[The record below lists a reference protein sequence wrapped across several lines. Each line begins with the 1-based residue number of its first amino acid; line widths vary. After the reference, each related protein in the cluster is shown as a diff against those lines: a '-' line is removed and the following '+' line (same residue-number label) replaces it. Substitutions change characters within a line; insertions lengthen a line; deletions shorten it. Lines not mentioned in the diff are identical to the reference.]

1 MALDR
6 VVVRSPVIPHPFP
19 PTSTCVQLAVITAT
33 YHIVIS
39 HPLALMPW
47 WKPAADTGMRNVGR
61 GPGKGMLRSAWMNW
75 EEARRRQVIAG
86 AAALLAHIIMLAL
99 ILILPRHALPRGV
112 AVPAVQVT
120 LIETPPQRDTLQ
132 ETPEEP
138 VDDPA
143 EEPEPDTPEPESA
156 EPETA
161 EAESPEPESPEPETP
176 EPDPSEP
183 EPQILEDRRDLPDTP
198 RSQAAPPAAP
208 APPAASPVINRRA
221 EDERQPGETHEA
233 YLIRR
238 WTAMRDDAPLPQGVF
253 NGDLRMVLR
262 DAYCMTSSAT
272 TRALGDC
279 PEGAHPDGLP
289 MLQYAGDHH
298 NMAALQAAF
307 GLDLTPE
314 QIRELFATQGLG
326 TRDLAGQGT
335 LMEGAVPNQS
345 SATEMRDRL
354 PALVPDPAFGD

>member
-1 MALDR
+1 
-6 VVVRSPVIPHPFP
+6 
-19 PTSTCVQLAVITAT
+19 
-33 YHIVIS
+33 
-39 HPLALMPW
+39 
-47 WKPAADTGMRNVGR
+47 
-61 GPGKGMLRSAWMNW
+61 MLRSAWMKW

-120 LIETPPQRDTLQ
+120 LIETPQRDTPQ

-138 VDDPA
+138 VDDPI
-143 EEPEPDTPEPESA
+143 EEPEPDTPEPESP
-156 EPETA
+156 EPEA
-161 EAESPEPESPEPETP
+161 PEPESPEPETP
-176 EPDPSEP
+176 EPDPSDP
-183 EPQILEDRRDLPDTP
+183 EPQILEDTRDLPDTP
-198 RSQAAPPAAP
+198 RSQATPPADP

-279 PEGAHPDGLP
+279 PEDAHPDGLP

-298 NMAALQAAF
+298 NMEALQAAF
-307 GLDLTPE
+307 GLNLTPE
-314 QIRELFATQGLG
+314 QIRELFASQGLG

-335 LMEGAVPNQS
+335 LVNGAAPNQS

>member
-1 MALDR
+1 
-6 VVVRSPVIPHPFP
+6 
-19 PTSTCVQLAVITAT
+19 
-33 YHIVIS
+33 
-39 HPLALMPW
+39 
-47 WKPAADTGMRNVGR
+47 
-61 GPGKGMLRSAWMNW
+61 MLRSAWMNW

-120 LIETPPQRDTLQ
+120 LIETPQRDTAQ

-138 VDDPA
+138 VDDPV
-143 EEPEPDTPEPESA
+143 EEPEPDTPEPETP

-161 EAESPEPESPEPETP
+161 EAESPVPETP
-176 EPDPSEP
+176 EPVPSDP
-183 EPQILEDRRDLPDTP
+183 EPQILEDTRDLPDT
-198 RSQAAPPAAP
+198 SQSRATPPAAP
-208 APPAASPVINRRA
+208 APAAASPVINRRA

-238 WTAMRDDAPLPQGVF
+238 WTAMRDDAPLPQGAF

-314 QIRELFATQGLG
+314 QIRELFAREGL
-326 TRDLAGQGT
+326 RPLDLTGQDALPVGSPAY
-335 LMEGAVPNQS
+335 LSPS
-345 SATEMRDRL
+345 DEMGGRL
-354 PALVPDPAFGD
+354 PTLDPDPAFGD